1 MNKVCIVMTFFNET
15 VDQLNRSISSI
26 LNQSFTSF
34 EFIIVPGNPENLV
47 GIEFVKNINDDRIR
61 LIVVHEKT
69 RMTNCLNL
77 AIRNA
82 KSKYI
87 ALQEADDESL
97 SERIK
102 VQYNFLQSNP
112 NVDIVGTSITYID
125 DYSKK
130 ILAIRHYSLN
140 PTKDFNRYAAIAH
153 PTVMAKL
160 SIYKKF
166 GAYLETDEFRN
177 CPDYELWLRWISQG
191 VVFRNINMSLFNY
204 YQTNDNGRNKN
215 AKKTLQSVIVLKLKY
230 AVKLNFSIFDKIFL
244 YMEKCVCLLPQKWIS
259 KLFYVWIKIKYII

>member
-15 VDQLNRSISSI
+15 INQLNRSIFSI

-34 EFIIVPGNPENLV
+34 EFIVVPGNPENLA
-47 GIEFVKNINDDRIR
+47 GIEFVKNIKDNRIK
-61 LIVVHEKT
+61 LIQVQEKT

-77 AIRNA
+77 AICN
-82 KSKYI
+82 SNSDFI

-97 SERIK
+97 KERLQI
-102 VQYNFLQSNP
+102 QYDFLQANQE
-112 NVDIVGTSITYID
+112 VDVVGTAITYID
-125 DYSKK
+125 DYTKK
-130 ILAIRHYSLN
+130 TLAIRHYSLN

-153 PTVMAKL
+153 PTVMAKS

-166 GAYLETDEFRN
+166 GTYLETDEFRN

-191 VVFRNINMSLFNY
+191 VVFRNINQSLFNY

-215 AKKTLQSVIVLKLKY
+215 AKKTLKSVIKLKSNY
-230 AVKLNFSIFDKIFL
+230 KNILNFSLKDKLFL
-244 YMEKCVCLLPQKWIS
+244 ILENCVYSLPQTWIS
-259 KLFYVWIKIKYII
+259 KLFYIWVKITR